1 MKEGL
6 DVTLVNTDAFLKRG
20 YSFLA
25 SNAGKTI
32 ALITLIVAA
41 LVSFTDIAFSGISAE
56 GFTSTLAMLLIASY
70 IMYFSLEDAGEGL
83 GKSTEE
89 YKNALSAYKEARQAV
104 DPSDIEALRAFCL
117 KYREKELIYR
127 KNNRLFSHGYTPSD
141 LERYKR
147 DEITDKR
154 MRLELGKI
162 DREAPI
168 DLSAQAL
175 LKADSSKSVSEFKSP
190 EKGKLLSMLLR
201 LIPSTVC
208 MFFTVSVMVSAKENL
223 DTIAV
228 IGALLKLSAL
238 PIMGLK
244 GYSAGYRYA
253 STSLVEWLNTK
264 AELLR
269 AFKNSE
275 RSDDVSHFTI

>member
-20 YSFLA
+20 YSFLVA
-25 SNAGKTI
+25 NAGRTT
-32 ALITLIVAA
+32 ALITLIIAA

-56 GFTSTLAMLLIASY
+56 SFTSTLVMLLISSY

-83 GKSTEE
+83 GRSTEE
-89 YKNALSAYKEARQAV
+89 YKSALNSYKAVRQTV
-104 DPSDIEALRAFCL
+104 TPSDIEPLRAFCL
-117 KYREKELIYR
+117 EYREKELIYR
-127 KNNRLFSHGYTPSD
+127 KNNRLFSHGYTPAD

-147 DEITDKR
+147 GETQDKR
-154 MRLELGKI
+154 MRLELRKI

-175 LKADSSKSVSEFKSP
+175 LKADSSRSVSEFKSP
-190 EKGKLLSMLLR
+190 ERGKLISMLLG

-208 MFFTVSVMVSAKENL
+208 MFFTVSVIVSAKQNL
-223 DTIAV
+223 DAMAV
-228 IGALLKLSAL
+228 IEALLKLSAL

-253 STSLVEWLNTK
+253 SISLVEWLNTK
-264 AELLR
+264 TELLC
-269 AFKNSE
+269 AFKNAKGG
-275 RSDDVSHFTI
+275 DDVSHFDI